1 MVLIMPTALANGIT
15 IAYETSGDPSGPP
28 VLLVMGLGMQL
39 ISWPEEFVAGLEE
52 RGCYVIRYDNR
63 DSGLSTKFDGAG
75 VPNLPL
81 SYLKNIVGWPLRPA
95 YTLDDMA
102 DDACGLLD
110 HLDVPQAHVIGV
122 SMGGMIGQV
131 FAARHARRTLGL
143 TSIMSSSGRRGLPGP
158 ARAARKSLLTAA
170 PAGGTREQLVTHMV
184 DTFRVIGSPDFPMP
198 EPELR
203 ARIGR
208 TLDRS
213 VCPAGVARQLVAIA
227 ANGDRSHLLK
237 QIRKPTLVIHGASD
251 PLVPVACGI
260 DTASQIAGAALHI
273 IEGMGHDLPPQL
285 IGRLLALIEPHVQ
298 GKMARHSQA
307 A

>member
-1 MVLIMPTALANGIT
+1 MPTALANGIT
-15 IAYETSGDPSGPP
+15 IAYETSGDPAGTP
-28 VLLVMGLGMQL
+28 VLLIMGLGMQL
-39 ISWPEEFVAGLEE
+39 ISWPQEFVEGLEQ

-102 DDACGLLD
+102 DDAHGLLEY
-110 HLDVPQAHVIGV
+110 LDVPEAHLIGV
-122 SMGGMIGQV
+122 SMGGMIAQV
-131 FAARHARRTLGL
+131 FAARHARRTRSL

-158 ARAARKSLLTAA
+158 TRAARNSLLKPA
-170 PAGGTREQLVTHMV
+170 PAGGTREQLIAHMV
-184 DTFRVIGSPDFPMP
+184 ETFRVIGSPDFPMP
-198 EPELR
+198 EHELR
-203 ARIGR
+203 ANIGR

-213 VCPAGVARQLVAIA
+213 LCPAGVARQLVAIA

-237 QIRKPTLVIHGASD
+237 QIRKPALVIHGASD

-260 DTASQIAGAALHI
+260 DTASQIEGAALHI
-273 IEGMGHDLPPQL
+273 IEGMGHDMPPQL
-285 IGRLLALIEPHVQ
+285 IGRLLALIDPHVQ

>member
-1 MVLIMPTALANGIT
+1 MPTALANGIT
-15 IAYETSGDPSGPP
+15 IAYETSGDPAGPP
-28 VLLVMGLGMQL
+28 VLLIMGLGMQL
-39 ISWPEEFVAGLEE
+39 ISWPQEFVEGLEQ

-102 DDACGLLD
+102 DDAHGLLE
-110 HLDVPQAHVIGV
+110 HLDVPQAHLIGV
-122 SMGGMIGQV
+122 SMGGMIAQV
-131 FAARHARRTLGL
+131 FAARHARRTRSL

-158 ARAARKSLLTAA
+158 TRAARNSLLKPA
-170 PAGGTREQLVTHMV
+170 PAGGTREQLIAHMV
-184 DTFRVIGSPDFPMP
+184 ETFRVIGSPDFPMP
-198 EPELR
+198 EHELR
-203 ARIGR
+203 ANIGR

-213 VCPAGVARQLVAIA
+213 LCPAGVARQLVAIA

-237 QIRKPTLVIHGASD
+237 QIRKPALVIHGASD

-260 DTASQIAGAALHI
+260 DTASQIEGAALHI
-273 IEGMGHDLPPQL
+273 IEGMGHDMPPQL
-285 IGRLLALIEPHVQ
+285 IGRLLALIDPHVQ

>member
-1 MVLIMPTALANGIT
+1 MPTALANGIT
-15 IAYETSGDPSGPP
+15 IAYETSGDPAGPP
-28 VLLVMGLGMQL
+28 VLLIMGLGMQL
-39 ISWPEEFVAGLEE
+39 ISWPQDFVEGLEQ

-102 DDACGLLD
+102 DDAHGLLE
-110 HLDVPQAHVIGV
+110 HLDVPEAHLIGV
-122 SMGGMIGQV
+122 SMGGMIAQV
-131 FAARHARRTLGL
+131 FAARHARRTRSL

-158 ARAARKSLLTAA
+158 TRAARNSLLKPA
-170 PAGGTREQLVTHMV
+170 PAGGTREQLIAHMV
-184 DTFRVIGSPDFPMP
+184 ETFRVIGSPDFPMP
-198 EPELR
+198 EHELR
-203 ARIGR
+203 ANIGR

-213 VCPAGVARQLVAIA
+213 LCPAGVARQLVAIA

-237 QIRKPTLVIHGASD
+237 QIRKPALVIHGASD

-260 DTASQIAGAALHI
+260 DTASQIEGAALHI
-273 IEGMGHDLPPQL
+273 IEGMGHDMPPQL
-285 IGRLLALIEPHVQ
+285 IGRLLALIDPHVQ

>member
-1 MVLIMPTALANGIT
+1 MPTALTNGIT
-15 IAYETSGDPSGPP
+15 IAYETSGDPAGPP
-28 VLLVMGLGMQL
+28 VLLIMGLGMQL
-39 ISWPEEFVAGLEE
+39 ISWPQDFVEGLEQ

-102 DDACGLLD
+102 DDAHGLLE
-110 HLDVPQAHVIGV
+110 HLDVPEAHLIGV
-122 SMGGMIGQV
+122 SMGGMIAQV
-131 FAARHARRTLGL
+131 FAARHAQRTRSL

-158 ARAARKSLLTAA
+158 TRAARNSLLKPA
-170 PAGGTREQLVTHMV
+170 PAGGTREQLIAHMV
-184 DTFRVIGSPDFPMP
+184 ETFRVIGSPDFPMP
-198 EPELR
+198 EHELR
-203 ARIGR
+203 ANIGR

-213 VCPAGVARQLVAIA
+213 LCPAGVARQLVAIA

-237 QIRKPTLVIHGASD
+237 QIRKPALVIHGASD

-260 DTASQIAGAALHI
+260 DTASQIEGAALHI
-273 IEGMGHDLPPQL
+273 IEGMGHDMPPQL
-285 IGRLLALIEPHVQ
+285 IGRLLALIDPHVQ